1 MIGESNAVFIDKSY
15 HLCCGLDFNWHKCM
29 CSVLL
34 LVHILHNKLLSVID
48 HRMCDSSQSYDHS
61 GGDGQMSLAC
71 KRYFV
76 FLEKPWLEQEKTIG
90 TQKKFHS
97 LSTTY
102 HSFSSYHQ

>member
-34 LVHILHNKLLSVID
+34 LVHILHNTLLSVIG

-61 GGDGQMSLAC
+61 GGGGQMNLAC

-76 FLEKPWLEQEKTIG
+76 FLEKP
-90 TQKKFHS
+90 
-97 LSTTY
+97 
-102 HSFSSYHQ
+102 